1 MLYLGIDQHR
11 KQWTVNLR
19 DELGE
24 VIMQRQVST
33 EPARAEA
40 FVSELASQ
48 AEAAGGCAAIVE
60 VCGFNDWLLELL
72 ERHRLRVLLVQPESR
87 SRRKTDR
94 RDAGQLSE
102 TLWVNR
108 QRLLAGQPVRGVRV
122 IVRPT
127 PAEAAARQLT
137 SLRRRLGQQRTRT
150 FNQIHRLL
158 LKHNLHHAC
167 PTKTMWTKKC
177 QTWLEQLALPQVDRL
192 SLDLLLAQWKLWDE
206 QIVKVQ
212 QQIEESCAENQHVAL
227 IGTMPGAG
235 PFSSLTLASRIG
247 DVRRFRRPKSLANY
261 FGLAPSCRNSGE
273 QNRRLGS
280 ITKEGSAL
288 ARHVLGEMVLH
299 GLRRDGLLKR
309 WYLNIKRRRGSKI
322 ARVAVMRRLTTIL
335 WHMLTKQQPYSACR
349 PRATL
354 PAAAG

>member
-24 VIMQRQVST
+24 VILQRQVST
-33 EPARAEA
+33 EPARAAA
-40 FVSELASQ
+40 FVAELATQS
-48 AEAAGGCAAIVE
+48 AAAGGCVAIVE
-60 VCGFNDWLLELL
+60 VCGFNDWLLSLL
-72 ERHRLRVLLVQPESR
+72 EDHQLRVLLVQPEGR

-94 RDAGQLSE
+94 RDASQLSE

-108 QRLLAGQPVRGVRV
+108 QRLLAGQPVRGVRL

-127 PAEAAARQLT
+127 AAEAAARQLT
-137 SLRRRLGQQRTRT
+137 GLRRQLGQSRTRT
-150 FNQIHRLL
+150 FNRIQRLL

-177 QTWLEQLALPQVDRL
+177 QQWLEQLALPAVDRL
-192 SLDLLLAQWKLWDE
+192 SLDVLVAQWKQWD
-206 QIVKVQ
+206 VQ
-212 QQIEESCAENQHVAL
+212 LAQVEQQIAHSCADHPAVAM
-227 IGTMPGAG
+227 IGTIPGAG
-235 PFSSLTLASRIG
+235 PYSSLTLASRIG
-247 DVRRFRRPKSLANY
+247 DIRRFKRPKSLANY

-280 ITKEGSAL
+280 ITKEGSTL

-299 GLRRDGLLKR
+299 ALRRDGVLKR

-335 WHMLTKQQPYSACR
+335 WHMLTKQQPYEACR
-349 PRATL
+349 LRTRL
-354 PAAAG
+354 PAAAS

>member
-1 MLYLGIDQHR
+1 MFYLGIDQHR

-19 DELGE
+19 DEAGE

-33 EPARAEA
+33 QPSRVEA
-40 FVSELASQ
+40 FVSDLAARSV
-48 AEAAGGCAAIVE
+48 AAGGCLAMVE
-60 VCGFNDWLLELL
+60 VCGFNDWLMELL
-72 ERHRLRVLLVQPESR
+72 ERHQLRVLLVQPEGS

-94 RDAGQLSE
+94 RDASQLSE

-127 PAEAAARQLT
+127 AAEAAARQLT
-137 SLRRRLGQQRTRT
+137 GLRRQLGQSRTRT
-150 FNQIHRLL
+150 YNQIQRLL
-158 LKHNLHHAC
+158 LKHNLHHKC

-177 QTWLEQLALPQVDRL
+177 QAWLEQLVLPEIDRL
-192 SLDLLLAQWKLWDE
+192 NMNLLIAQWKLWDE
-206 QIVKVQ
+206 QIAQVQ
-212 QQIEESCAENQHVAL
+212 QQIEQGCAEHQAVAL
-227 IGTMPGAG
+227 IRTMPGAG
-235 PFSSLTLASRIG
+235 AFSSLTLASRIG
-247 DVRRFRRPKSLANY
+247 DVHRFKRPKSLSNY
-261 FGLAPSCRNSGE
+261 LGLTPSSHNSGE

-280 ITKEGSAL
+280 ITKEGSGL

-299 GLRRDGLLKR
+299 ALRRDGLLKR

-335 WHMLTKQQPYSACR
+335 WHMLTKQLPYSECR

>member
-11 KQWTVNLR
+11 KQWTINLR

-33 EPARAEA
+33 APARAEA
-40 FVSELASQ
+40 FVGELAAQ
-48 AEAAGGCAAIVE
+48 VAAGGCVAIVE
-60 VCGFNDWLLELL
+60 VCGFNDWLLALL
-72 ERHRLRVLLVQPESR
+72 ERHQFRVLLVQPEGR

-94 RDAGQLSE
+94 RDASQLAE

-108 QRLLAGQPVRGVRV
+108 ARLLAGKPVRGVRV

-127 PAEAAARQLT
+127 AAEAAARQLT
-137 SLRRRLGQQRTRT
+137 SLRRRLGQSRTRT
-150 FNQIHRLL
+150 FNQIQRLL
-158 LKHNLHHAC
+158 LKHNLQHAC

-177 QTWLEQLALPQVDRL
+177 QTWLAQLALPAADRL

-206 QIVKVQ
+206 QLAQVEQ
-212 QQIEESCAENQHVAL
+212 QMAASGAQNQAVAL
-227 IGTMPGAG
+227 ISTMPGAG
-235 PFSSLTLASRIG
+235 AFSSLTLASRIG
-247 DVRRFRRPKSLANY
+247 DVRRFRKPKSLANY
-261 FGLAPSCRNSGE
+261 FGLAPSCRNSGD

-299 GLRRDGLLKR
+299 ALRRDGALKR
-309 WYLNIKRRRGSKI
+309 WYLHIKRRRGAKI

-335 WHMLTKQQPYSACR
+335 WHMLTKGQPYRECR
-349 PRATL
+349 PRVML

>member
-48 AEAAGGCAAIVE
+48 AAESGGCVAIVE
-60 VCGFNDWLLELL
+60 VCGFNDWLLALL
-72 ERHRLRVLLVQPESR
+72 ERHQLGVLLVQPESR

-94 RDAGQLSE
+94 RDASQLSE

-108 QRLLAGQPVRGVRV
+108 QRLLAGKPVRGVRV

-127 PAEAAARQLT
+127 PEEAAARQLT
-137 SLRRRLGQQRTRT
+137 GLRRQLGQSRTRT
-150 FNQIHRLL
+150 FNRIQRLL
-158 LKHNLHHAC
+158 LQHNLHHAC

-177 QTWLEQLALPQVDRL
+177 QHWLEQLALPAGDRL
-192 SLDLLLAQWKLWDE
+192 SLDVLLAQWKLWDE
-206 QIVKVQ
+206 QLAQVE
-212 QQIEESCAENQHVAL
+212 QQIEQSCAENPAVAT
-227 IGTMPGAG
+227 IRTMPGAG

-247 DVRRFRRPKSLANY
+247 DVRRFKRPKSLANY
-261 FGLAPSCRNSGE
+261 FGLAPSSHNSGD

-280 ITKEGSAL
+280 ITKEGSTL

-299 GLRRDGLLKR
+299 ALRRDGVLKR
-309 WYLNIKRRRGSKI
+309 WYLNIKRRRGAKI

-335 WHMLTKQQPYSACR
+335 WHMLTKQQPYEACR
-349 PRATL
+349 PQTRL
-354 PAAAG
+354 PAGAS